1 MSLTVKRIT
10 GDYEI
15 QTVNLAGSTENQII
29 FTTDQVLIRGDLQVT
44 GDYNTTTVTESN
56 LSLKDRFILLNEG
69 ETGSGVSA
77 GTYSGIEVDRGS
89 LDKSVFYFNE
99 TTDKWVIGTVNT
111 STGTVTEIGDVL
123 TTGAGGGLTD
133 VVDDITPQLGGDL
146 DVNSQSIVSV
156 SNGDIVLAPDG
167 TGTVKIEST
176 ELAFD
181 KLASDPTAQA
191 DYNLLYHKTEGS
203 GGTGLYFKTS
213 STADELVSKAKA
225 IVYGIIF

>member
-15 QTVNLAGSTENQII
+15 QTVNLDGSTENQVI

-111 STGTVTEIGDVL
+111 LTGTVTEIGNVL
-123 TTGAGGGLTD
+123 TTGVGGGLTE
-133 VVDDITPQLGGDL
+133 VLDDTTPQLGGDL
-146 DVNSQSIVSV
+146 DVNSRSIVST
-156 SNGDIVLAPDG
+156 SNGDIVLAPNG
-167 TGTVKIEST
+167 SGTVVIEDS
-176 ELAFD
+176 ELAL
-181 KLASDPTAQA
+181 KLQASDPSTKSG
-191 DYNLLYHKTEGS
+191 YNLLYHKTEDS

-213 STADELVSKAKA
+213 STSDELVSKTKA
-225 IVYGIIF
+225 IVFSIIF